1 MQEATESSRMM
12 RGAAENS
19 YEYIPEQQPEYIEI
33 RINNNI
39 IILLISVVFILVGAD
54 VFAHVIAQSI
64 E

>member
-1 MQEATESSRMM
+1 MM